1 MKRLMAVLFVL
12 FISVSLW
19 AQDIPADSTNL
30 LEGAPKIFLDC
41 NACDKDFIRTEIP
54 FVNYVRDRHDAE
66 VHVLVTSQSTG
77 SGGREYSFLFLG
89 QGKYAGM
96 NDTLSYI
103 SGKTDTNDDKRKGM
117 TELLKLGLIRYVAK
131 TPIAKEISLKYN
143 RPKKKEEVKDN
154 WNYWVYGLSANTF
167 ASGQESS
174 NSLSVFGNI
183 YANRITPDWK
193 IRLKVRGSYNENNF
207 DISGTTYTSIS
218 RSKGASATIIR
229 SLNDHW
235 SAGLFGNFSQST
247 YQNIDQKYNL
257 YGAVEYNV
265 FPYSE
270 STRKELRI
278 EYGVGETYADYTE
291 KTIYLK
297 TTEMLTRHHLGLT
310 LSVTQPWGTVNTSID
325 ARQYLHDLSKNQV
338 SLSTYLNFRII
349 SGLSLHLMG
358 SISYIHDQLSLSAGG
373 ASQEE
378 ILLQRKE
385 LATTYSYFTSFGF
398 SYTFGSIYN
407 NIVNSRFGSG
417 GGGGYSISFSN

>member
-1 MKRLMAVLFVL
+1 MKPLLIVC
-12 FISVSLW
+12 FILLSSLSLW
-19 AQDIPADSTNL
+19 AQNVPADSTNL

-41 NACDKDFIRTEIP
+41 SSCDKDFIRTEIP
-54 FVNYVRDRHDAE
+54 FVNYVRDRHDAQ
-66 VHVLVTSQSTG
+66 VHILVTSQSTG

-89 QGKYAGM
+89 KEKFAGM
-96 NDTLSYI
+96 NDTLTYI
-103 SGKTDTNDDKRKGM
+103 SGKTDTYDDKRKGM
-117 TELLKLGLIRYVAK
+117 TELLKLGLMRYVAK
-131 TPIAKEISLKYN
+131 TPIAKEITLNFNK
-143 RPKKKEEVKDN
+143 PHKKEEVKDE
-154 WNYWVYGLSANTF
+154 WDYWVYGLSANTF
-167 ASGQESS
+167 ASGQEAS
-174 NSLSVFGNI
+174 NSLSIYGNV

-218 RSKGASATIIR
+218 RSKGASATLVK
-229 SLNDHW
+229 SLTDHW

-247 YQNIDQKYNL
+247 YQNYDQKYSM
-257 YGAVEYNV
+257 YGAVEYNI

-278 EYGVGETYADYTE
+278 EYGVGESYADYTE
-291 KTIYLK
+291 QTIYLK
-297 TTEMLTRHHLGLT
+297 TSEFLTKHHLGLT

-325 ARQYLHDLSKNQV
+325 AQQYLHDLSKNQV

-358 SISYIHDQLSLSAGG
+358 SVSYIHDQLNLSAGG

-385 LATTYSYFTSFGF
+385 LATSYSYFTSFGF

-417 GGGGYSISFSN
+417 GGGGYTISFSN

>member
-1 MKRLMAVLFVL
+1 MKRILAVLFVL
-12 FISVSLW
+12 AFSVSLW
-19 AQDIPADSTNL
+19 AQKAPADSTNL
-30 LEGAPKIFLDC
+30 LEGAPKIYLDC
-41 NACDKDFIRTEIP
+41 NACDQDFIRTEIP
-54 FVNYVRDRHDAE
+54 FVNYVRDRMEAE

-89 QGKYAGM
+89 QGPFAGM
-96 NDTLSYI
+96 NDTLSYVA
-103 SGKTDTNDDKRKGM
+103 GKTDTDDDKRKGM
-117 TELLKLGLIRYVAK
+117 TNVLKLGLIRYVAK
-131 TPIAKEISLKYN
+131 TPIAKEISLKY
-143 RPKKKEEVKDN
+143 RHSKKKQDVKDN
-154 WNYWVYGLSANTF
+154 WNYWVYGVSANTF

-183 YANRITPDWK
+183 YANRITPNWK

-207 DISGTTYTSIS
+207 DISGIQFTSIS
-218 RSKGASATIIR
+218 RSKGASATLIR
-229 SLNDHW
+229 SLTDHW

-247 YQNIDQKYNL
+247 YQNIDQKYSL
-257 YGAVEYNV
+257 YGAVEYNL
-265 FPYSE
+265 FPYSQ

-278 EYGVGETYADYTE
+278 EYGVGESYSDYTE
-291 KTIYLK
+291 RTIYLK
-297 TTEMLTRHHLGLT
+297 TKELLTQHHLGVT
-310 LSVTQPWGTVNTSID
+310 LSVTQPWGTINTSLN
-325 ARQYLHDLSKNQV
+325 ARQYLHDLSKNQA

-349 SGLSLHLMG
+349 NGLSLHLMG
-358 SISYIHDQLSLSAGG
+358 SISYIHDQLNLSAGG

-417 GGGGYSISFSN
+417 SGGGYSISFSN